1 MEEVKMALTD
11 THVLGAEAPA
21 VETTAVEVVA
31 DESVKENYDPA
42 TLGSLSSKWEF
53 IASVEDQ
60 TQKDKNQVKDKKTG
74 KVREVITGKFI
85 GYIFK
90 ALESGLQYPQ
100 MAITYDFIKKPFK
113 VDNVEWKTAKKGEE
127 VFLTTAEAVGLLSQP
142 EINGVINGGKYAV
155 QANYKKSAA
164 AAGADSDAVLPIT
177 GFVAPAG
184 DTPSLKALEVR
195 TAITGTPIPGAG
207 RKDEKTGKMLFAT
220 LDKKVEK
227 GFERLAPALEAKPRK
242 SAGTAAGTAA
252 IKTFT
257 HQRNDNAA
265 AFAAAFN
272 ACRV

>member
-1 MEEVKMALTD
+1 MALTD
-11 THVLGAEAPA
+11 IHVLGAEAPA

-127 VFLTTAEAVGLLSQP
+127 VFLTTAEAIGLLSQP

-257 HQRNDNAA
+257 NQRNDNAA
-265 AFAAAFN
+265 AFTAAFN
-272 ACRV
+272 ARRV